1 MSAGAECT
9 LSCSGNPA
17 GRMSEV
23 TDDESRDELS
33 PVKTPCT
40 SWTTA
45 DSRDMS

>member
-1 MSAGAECT
+1 
-9 LSCSGNPA
+9 
-17 GRMSEV
+17 MSEV

-33 PVKTPCT
+33 PVKTPCI